1 MNSKKKTIGLMAY
14 MKKQFLRK
22 GIFAEGVLIV
32 FGIILYCSIPNI
44 PNTMSTS
51 SLMEQSGSSTENSFI
66 KWVDFQVSTAAMELA
81 SKYDI
86 ETYGTSHHVDWISLL
101 AYAAAKSGGT
111 FDKKELTVIKET
123 AQAIENG
130 QMTMDEL
137 TKDLKYYSYYQE
149 AYEAALGGL
158 LGTYQATDSTTQYG
172 IKAFHPIAKTFPF
185 SEYDDFGASRSYG
198 YKRNHLGHD
207 MMAQVGTPV
216 IAIESGTVE
225 ALGWNQYG
233 GWRIGIRSFDK
244 KRYYYYAHL
253 RKNYPYQSNLTEGC
267 TVTAGDVIGYV
278 GRTGYSVRENTNN
291 IEVYHL
297 HAGLELIFDESQ
309 KDSNNEIWIDLYPI
323 LRFLSDHQM
332 EVKKKDGTK
341 EWYAVNPITDPVHS
355 SVP

>member
-1 MNSKKKTIGLMAY
+1 MSTKRDEMIIA
-14 MKKQFLRK
+14 MKKRFFQK
-22 GIFAEGVLIV
+22 GIFAEC
-32 FGIILYCSIPNI
+32 ILLLLAVSVYCSVPHIKNAQ
-44 PNTMSTS
+44 TS
-51 SLMEQSGSSTENSFI
+51 VSVAGETSPSPDKKYI

-86 ETYGTSHHVDWISLL
+86 QTYGTPCHIDWISLL
-101 AYAAAKSGGT
+101 AYTAAKSGGS
-111 FDKKELTVIKET
+111 FGKEELATIKET
-123 AQAIENG
+123 AQSIEKG
-130 QMTMDEL
+130 TVTIEEL
-137 TKDLKYYSYYQE
+137 SKDLKYYSYYKE
-149 AYEAALGGL
+149 AYSAALGGL
-158 LGTYQATDSTTQYG
+158 IGTYENADSTTAYG
-172 IKAFHPIAKTFPF
+172 IKAYHPIAKTFPF

-253 RKNYPYQSNLTEGC
+253 RQNYPYQSDLTEGAA
-267 TVTAGDVIGYV
+267 VTAGDVIGYV
-278 GRTGYSVRENTNN
+278 GRTGYSTKENTNN

-341 EWYAVNPITDPVHS
+341 EWYAVNPITDPLVKQNS
-355 SVP
+355 Q